1 MLQMYDSLFLE
12 PTFDWSDL
20 SWSHASVYM
29 WNITNFH
36 SAGVNCP
43 FFFLLVTN
51 ILLKRGL
58 TRDNPIRKILEQW
71 HKRIISPKSEMYCWI
86 RFMKYIVMFP
96 IHDRPDGVC
105 FSFLSEIWVSSYTDG
120 DTWQWVSSHI
130 WLGSQNMSAS
140 L

>member
-1 MLQMYDSLFLE
+1 MIPYFWSPLLIDLTYPGHMQVCICGISQIFILLE
-12 PTFDWSDL
+12 WIVL
-20 SWSHASVYM
+20 
-29 WNITNFH
+29 
-36 SAGVNCP
+36 